1 MLAMMSTVAKAFEII
16 LECRL
21 VRWLDRVGG
30 SLTFEV
36 DSARSGRSTLDL
48 FFVLTETNALHK
60 ERGMPL
66 FLAFI
71 DVRKAYERVWR
82 PGIWYKL
89 GILGMSPRFL
99 RLLQLM

>member
-1 MLAMMSTVAKAFEII
+1 
-16 LECRL
+16 
-21 VRWLDRVGG
+21 
-30 SLTFEV
+30 
-36 DSARSGRSTLDL
+36 
-48 FFVLTETNALHK
+48 
-60 ERGMPL
+60 MPL

-99 RLLQLM
+99 RLLQLMYSSVTRSVQLDGQLTDKFSVDLGVPQGAVLSPTLYSLYIDGLHQAMRSRGLGVWVAGPGN